1 VSFNGADGI
10 SEIEGKAPRV
20 GASERGQR
28 ASFNRSAEANV
39 AQLPV
44 ATALRAVIDALS
56 ERRRTTSK
64 MKIKRL
70 FPLDRPYQFLIE

>member
-1 VSFNGADGI
+1 M
-10 SEIEGKAPRV
+10 GKPR
-20 GASERGQR
+20 GRNARERMSQRGQR

-39 AQLPV
+39 AQLSV
-44 ATALRAVIDALS
+44 ATALRAVIDALAD
-56 ERRRTTSK
+56 RRRTTSK